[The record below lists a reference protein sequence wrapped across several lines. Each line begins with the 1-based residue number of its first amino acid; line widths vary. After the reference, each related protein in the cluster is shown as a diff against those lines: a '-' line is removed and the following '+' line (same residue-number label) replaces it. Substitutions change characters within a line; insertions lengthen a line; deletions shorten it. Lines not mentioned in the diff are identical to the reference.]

1 MDAIRPFKFNIFP
14 SLILLFVILYMGQGF
29 LYPVGTLLPK
39 ISFFSFVVSTII
51 LIITSIKY
59 SDFKISLFRYFSFF
73 IILNTLYFSISVLY
87 EYDDLKFRF
96 FRSTLFTLLSFFV
109 GYYLSLK
116 FKIKPKTLIALF
128 VILLVFAITNFIGQ
142 RDINE
147 DIGVLQ
153 NNAVYGVVMLFPFL
167 FLIKNKL
174 ISLVLMSIMYFPVI
188 GSLKRGGI
196 ITGSILL
203 LVNMFYLI
211 FNSVNYSKLA
221 ARDFKRL
228 LIFILIIFII
238 IYFFDEIFSN
248 EVLITRFNNI
258 EDDRGSQRE
267 YIFKEIFFGW
277 LNFDNIFHFLFG
289 YGFLGSLLFTID
301 STAHNDFIE
310 VISNFGILGMI
321 ILLGIWYGLFKL
333 IRNKNCDITSRYVVA
348 SVFLAWVIDSQFQQ
362 FYNSLY
368 SFSMMFIL
376 GFVVG
381 KEKYGIL
388 YGKRQ

>member
-1 MDAIRPFKFNIFP
+1 M
-14 SLILLFVILYMGQGF
+14 
-29 LYPVGTLLPK
+29 
-39 ISFFSFVVSTII
+39 
-51 LIITSIKY
+51 
-59 SDFKISLFRYFSFF
+59 
-73 IILNTLYFSISVLY
+73 
-87 EYDDLKFRF
+87 
-96 FRSTLFTLLSFFV
+96 
-109 GYYLSLK
+109 
-116 FKIKPKTLIALF
+116 
-128 VILLVFAITNFIGQ
+128 
-142 RDINE
+142 
-147 DIGVLQ
+147 
-153 NNAVYGVVMLFPFL
+153 
-167 FLIKNKL
+167 
-174 ISLVLMSIMYFPVI
+174 
-188 GSLKRGGI
+188 
-196 ITGSILL
+196 
-203 LVNMFYLI
+203 
-211 FNSVNYSKLA
+211 
-221 ARDFKRL
+221 
-228 LIFILIIFII
+228 IIFII